1 MKYIKM
7 NAVDGKKIIID
18 LDKVESFTTSQDI
31 ITFNYHN
38 DEAFVFNN
46 GTNDRGIHI
55 TDFNEIKEK
64 IEKLGE

>member
-1 MKYIKM
+1 MKYIKI
-7 NAVDGKKIIID
+7 NTINGRKFIID

-38 DEAFVFNN
+38 DEALVFNN